1 MNGKTQADLEF
12 AARTDR
18 EQLADLRRVFTD
30 VFAAAGLN
38 RPDISILSDDFLA
51 EVRDLPQKHVAAELL
66 RKLLENEIKGHTK
79 TNLVKS
85 VAFSEMLEE
94 SLKRYRNRAVSTVE
108 VIEELIKLAKN
119 VRQDRERG
127 ASIGLTPAEVAF
139 YDALAAN
146 ESARDLLGEPVLMKM
161 AQELARVIRQNAT
174 IDWNLRGDRA
184 GQSFDPS

>member
-1 MNGKTQADLEF
+1 VKGVQQTGKTQDELEF
-12 AARTDR
+12 AVRQIVNSSLVS
-18 EQLADLRRVFTD
+18 EEVID

-94 SLKRYRNRAVSTVE
+94 SLQRYRNRAVSTVE
-108 VIEELIKLAKN
+108 VIEELIKLAKT

-146 ESARDLLGEPVLMKM
+146 ESAKDV
-161 AQELARVIRQNAT
+161 
-174 IDWNLRGDRA
+174 
-184 GQSFDPS
+184 